1 MSKSTDT
8 KEISVAHLLQTSR
21 DNISQGNMQGALSAV
36 IRAIVATSGEAS
48 VLKVLDAANAKAKS
62 EKERE
67 IRNAMRKCCE
77 DLINQDTLLSEM
89 GDEEILIDAFQDG
102 SSVVCQRCGGLV
114 AVERA
119 EAHSLYWCD
128 ALEAEDDS

>member
-1 MSKSTDT
+1 MSTMGDVEENT
-8 KEISVAHLLQTSR
+8 VIHLLQTSR
-21 DNISQGNMQGALSAV
+21 DSIAQGNIQDALSAV
-36 IRAIVATSGEAS
+36 IKAIVATSGEAS
-48 VLKVLDAANAKAKS
+48 VLKVLDAASAKVKK

-67 IRNAMRKCCE
+67 MRSAMRKCCE

-114 AVERA
+114 SVERA
-119 EAHSLYWCD
+119 ESHSLYWCE
-128 ALEAEDDS
+128 ALEDNGNA